1 MLMQTLQFTTH
12 RRPFAQDSARRS
24 SVRLVPRRLA
34 IIVCGSGALAL
45 ASAGYLPFGPALG
58 TPWRAI
64 LTVSASTTGLL
75 LLVASCL
82 VSPLSVARKRQLG
95 RLCSSVTA
103 LTFLLCVVTLMGLAY
118 LTHLAFLAPS
128 GQVYDS
134 DMLAL
139 THVNA
144 QLVLSGHNPYTTDA
158 AYRQALARFPSALGT
173 PLRGPVFGTGF
184 TPPSPARIA
193 AVQRQ
198 YVQTPASVR
207 GAFDPRTLH
216 SYPALSFLV
225 YLPALWAG
233 LPNILP
239 VNLCVYLA
247 LFAWL
252 VWKMPPS
259 ARRWGALTALAA
271 APVVVAS
278 LIESNE
284 IVCVA
289 LLVLAWE
296 HRHRRWLGAILLG
309 LACAYKQYAW
319 GFVPFFAVDAVL
331 AEGWGEAVWRGAI
344 ALGAFLLP
352 NGPYLV
358 ASPLAWFT
366 SLWLPISEPLF
377 PQGMGVIALSL
388 GHLLPF
394 GPPALYALLE
404 VAAFGVTLGVA
415 IRWRVQLGAGV
426 LVLALIPLFFAFRS
440 IPSYF
445 AFAPWLALY
454 AVQCRARWNDRA
466 AGAGQPELAVS
477 PEHQRR
483 FALPQQIGRV
493 LGLRTCLLVAHIWHV
508 PATEVPGTRAISCD
522 RVGSL

>member
-1 MLMQTLQFTTH
+1 MQSLLFITQ
-12 RRPFAQDSARRS
+12 RRTDVQDPTRHTSARRVDVLTS
-24 SVRLVPRRLA
+24 PVPRAAVPHVGLPWRLGA
-34 IIVCGSGALAL
+34 IVCGSGALTL
-45 ASAGYLPFGPALG
+45 ASAGYLPFGPALD
-58 TPWRAI
+58 TPWRAV
-64 LTVSASTTGLL
+64 LTMSAATVSLL
-75 LLVASCL
+75 LLVASC
-82 VSPLSVARKRQLG
+82 VSLPKPQAWE
-95 RLCSSVTA
+95 RLFDRLRGAVLA
-103 LTFLLCVVTLMGLAY
+103 LTFLLCLVTLAGLAY
-118 LTHLAFLAPS
+118 LAYLAFLVPA
-128 GQVYDS
+128 GHAYDS

-144 QLVLSGHNPYTTDA
+144 ELVLSGHNPYTSNA
-158 AYRQALARFPSALGT
+158 AYQVAFLRFPSFLGT
-173 PLRGPVFGTGF
+173 PLRGSVFGTGF

-198 YVQTPASVR
+198 YMQMPASVR

-216 SYPALSFLV
+216 SYPALSFLLYV
-225 YLPALWAG
+225 PVLWAG

-239 VNLCVYLA
+239 VHLCLYLA

-252 VWKMPPS
+252 VWKMPPN

-284 IVCVA
+284 VVCVV

-296 HRHRRWLGAILLG
+296 YRDRRWLGAILLG
-309 LACAYKQYAW
+309 IACAYKQYAW
-319 GFVPFFAVDAVL
+319 GFVPFYAIDMVL
-331 AEGWGEAVWRGAI
+331 AEGWAEAVWRGAI

-352 NGPYLV
+352 NGPFLI

-377 PQGMGVIALSL
+377 PQGMGIIALSL
-388 GHLLPF
+388 GHLLPY
-394 GPPALYALLE
+394 GPPAIYALLE
-404 VAAFGVTLGVA
+404 AAVTGVSLVIA
-415 IRWRVQLGAGV
+415 IRWRKQLGAGV

-454 AVQCRARWNDRA
+454 AVLCRVEWRSRA
-466 AGAGQPELAVS
+466 ARSPVS
-477 PEHQRR
+477 PEQH
-483 FALPQQIGRV
+483 GGV
-493 LGLRTCLLVAHIWHV
+493 
-508 PATEVPGTRAISCD
+508 GTPLA
-522 RVGSL
+522 

>member
-1 MLMQTLQFTTH
+1 MSVVPVMT
-12 RRPFAQDSARRS
+12 PSAPHALPSRG
-24 SVRLVPRRLA
+24 VPGRHGV
-34 IIVCGSGALAL
+34 IMCGSAALAL

-58 TPWRAI
+58 TPWRAA
-64 LTVSASTTGLL
+64 LTFAAATAGLVL
-75 LLVASCL
+75 LLVSCIAWP
-82 VSPLSVARKRQLG
+82 VPPAWYR
-95 RLCSSVTA
+95 RLDRLRPEMAGLMV
-103 LTFLLCVVTLMGLAY
+103 LLCLATLGGLTYLVVLA
-118 LTHLAFLAPS
+118 LLLPPS
-128 GQVYDS
+128 QAYIS
-134 DMLAL
+134 DMLSL

-144 QLVLSGHNPYTTDA
+144 QLVLSGHNPYASDA
-158 AYRQALARFPSALGT
+158 AFRGAFARFSSALGT

-184 TPPSPARIA
+184 DPPSPAHIA

-198 YVQTPASVR
+198 YVRMPASVR

-216 SYPALSFLV
+216 SYPALSFLLYV
-225 YLPALWAG
+225 PVLWAG

-239 VNLCVYLA
+239 VHLLVYLL

-252 VWKMPPS
+252 VWMMPTGL
-259 ARRWGALTALAA
+259 RRWGALTALAA
-271 APVVVAS
+271 TPVVVAS

-289 LLVLAWE
+289 LLLLAWE
-296 HRHRRWLGAILLG
+296 YRRRGWLGAILLG

-331 AEGWGEAVWRGAI
+331 ADGWRETVWRGAI

-352 NGPYLV
+352 NGPFLV
-358 ASPLAWFT
+358 ASPLAWFM
-366 SLWLPISEPLF
+366 SLWLPVSEPLF

-388 GHLLPF
+388 GHLLPY

-404 VAAFGVTLGVA
+404 VAALGVALAAA
-415 IRWRVQLGAGV
+415 IRWRMHLGAAV

-454 AVQCRARWNDRA
+454 AVHCRAVPRQTA
-466 AGAGQPELAVS
+466 HPPAHPPELA
-477 PEHQRR
+477 
-483 FALPQQIGRV
+483 
-493 LGLRTCLLVAHIWHV
+493 LV
-508 PATEVPGTRAISCD
+508 T
-522 RVGSL
+522 

>member
-1 MLMQTLQFTTH
+1 MQTLPFTTH
-12 RRPFAQDSARRS
+12 RRPCTQNSAGHS
-24 SVRLVPRRLA
+24 SVRLVPRRLG

-58 TPWRAI
+58 TPWRAA
-64 LTVSASTTGLL
+64 LTVSAAIVALL
-75 LLVASCL
+75 LLVASC
-82 VSPLSVARKRQLG
+82 VAGPLPVAWQ
-95 RLCSSVTA
+95 RLFDRLRSSVTA
-103 LTFLLCVVTLMGLAY
+103 LTFLLCLATLVGLAY
-118 LTHLAFLAPS
+118 LTHLALLTPS
-128 GQVYDS
+128 GHVYDS

-144 QLVLSGHNPYTTDA
+144 ELVLSGHNPYTDNA
-158 AYRQALARFPSALGT
+158 AYREALDRFPSALGT

-233 LPNILP
+233 LSNILP
-239 VNLCVYLA
+239 VNLCVYLL

-252 VWKMPPS
+252 VWKMPPGI
-259 ARRWGALTALAA
+259 RRWGALTALAA
-271 APVVVAS
+271 TPVVVAS

-284 IVCVA
+284 IICVA
-289 LLVLAWE
+289 LLLLAWE
-296 HRHRRWLGAILLG
+296 YRHRRWLGAILLG

-331 AEGWGEAVWRGAI
+331 AEGWGDAIRRGTI

-352 NGPYLV
+352 NGPFLV

-366 SLWLPISEPLF
+366 SLWLPLSEPLF
-377 PQGMGVIALSL
+377 PQGMGLIALSL

-394 GPPALYALLE
+394 GPPVLYALLE
-404 VAAFGVTLGVA
+404 VAALGITLVST
-415 IRWRVQLGAGV
+415 IRFRRQLGAGV

-454 AVQCRARWNDRA
+454 AVQCRARWANRA
-466 AGAGQPELAVS
+466 AGESQPEVAVS
-477 PEHQRR
+477 PEPQRR
-483 FALPQQIGRV
+483 FAL
-493 LGLRTCLLVAHIWHV
+493 H
-508 PATEVPGTRAISCD
+508 SK
-522 RVGSL
+522 

>member
-1 MLMQTLQFTTH
+1 MEVKCLLTTY
-12 RRPFAQDSARRS
+12 RRPDAQYPERRTA
-24 SVRLVPRRLA
+24 VRLVHVLTPRAPYVLPHHGVPQRLA
-34 IIVCGSGALAL
+34 AIVCGSGALVL

-58 TPWRAI
+58 SPWRAA
-64 LTVSASTTGLL
+64 LTVSAAAVGLL
-75 LLVASCL
+75 LLVVSCVAWRPPVAWQRLLNQLRSSVMALTVLLCL
-82 VSPLSVARKRQLG
+82 V
-95 RLCSSVTA
+95 
-103 LTFLLCVVTLMGLAY
+103 TLVGLAY
-118 LTHLAFLAPS
+118 LIVLAFLTPS
-128 GQVYDS
+128 GHAYDS

-144 QLVLSGHNPYTTDA
+144 ELILSGHNPYTSDA

-193 AVQRQ
+193 AVQHQ

-207 GAFDPRTLH
+207 GAFDPATLH

-225 YLPALWAG
+225 YVPALWVG
-233 LPNILP
+233 LSNILP

-247 LFAWL
+247 FFAWL
-252 VWKMPPS
+252 VWKMPPGT
-259 ARRWGALTALAA
+259 RRWGALTALAA
-271 APVVVAS
+271 TPVVVAS

-284 IVCVA
+284 IICVA

-331 AEGWGEAVWRGAI
+331 AEGWGEAVWRGTI
-344 ALGAFLLP
+344 ALGTFLLP
-352 NGPYLV
+352 NGLFLV

-377 PQGMGVIALSL
+377 PQGMGLIALSL
-388 GHLLPF
+388 GHLVPY

-404 VAAFGVTLGVA
+404 VAALGVTLIAA
-415 IRWRVQLGAGV
+415 IRFRMHLGAGV
-426 LVLALIPLFFAFRS
+426 LVLALLPLFFAFRS

-454 AVQCRARWNDRA
+454 AVQCRAEWK
-466 AGAGQPELAVS
+466 
-477 PEHQRR
+477 
-483 FALPQQIGRV
+483 GRDK
-493 LGLRTCLLVAHIWHV
+493 GLRTDRS
-508 PATEVPGTRAISCD
+508 TSRAPTTAEWEPHA
-522 RVGSL
+522 